1 MTLFAVELVFHPD
14 RDKRLAVRPAHR
26 EYLGQLT
33 ERGVLRI
40 SGPWADETGALL
52 IYAVAD
58 REELQAVLDADPYT
72 PAGVVASTTIR
83 EWVPVSGAGLSL
95 TS

>member
-1 MTLFAVELVFHPD
+1 MTLFAVELLFDSD

-33 ERGVLRI
+33 ERGVLRL

-58 REELQAVLDADPYT
+58 RAELQAVLDADPYA
-72 PAGVVASTTIR
+72 PAGVVAETTIH
-83 EWVPVSGAGLSL
+83 EWLPISGAGLSL
-95 TS
+95 DG